1 MALTLS
7 ESSAET
13 PMRRAATSR
22 PWTLDRVVVHALLIF
37 FVLLAV
43 GPILVVILNSFKTT
57 PAIFGGP
64 FDLPTAKSFSIDGY
78 LRVFTRGNFLL
89 NYRNSLIVTVVTIVL
104 TVVTATLAAYGLVE
118 YKLRVAPV
126 LAGLFIVGIMLP
138 IRLGTVPILEIMIA
152 WNLVDTLV
160 ALILVYT
167 AMSIPIAV
175 TLMIAY
181 FRTVPTELKEA
192 ARIDGAGEFRTFLI
206 ALPVVKPG
214 LAAVATLTMLPV
226 WNDLWF
232 PLILAPSK
240 NNQTVTLGVQQFVG
254 QFLNDYPALLAALT
268 LGAVPLIVLYVIF
281 SRQFI
286 KGLSQGVGK

>member
-1 MALTLS
+1 MADNRKRKP
-7 ESSAET
+7 A
-13 PMRRAATSR
+13 
-22 PWTLDRVVVHALLIF
+22 WTADRITVHVMLLF
-37 FVLLAV
+37 FVALAL
-43 GPILVVILNSFKTT
+43 GPIFVVILNSFKTT
-57 PAIFGGP
+57 PGIFLGP
-64 FDLPTAKSFSIDGY
+64 FDLPNARTFSLDGY
-78 LRVFTRGNFLL
+78 GRVFTRGNIVG
-89 NYRNSLIVTVVTIVL
+89 NYANSLIVTVTTIVL
-104 TVVTATLAAYGLVE
+104 TVVTSALAAFALVE
-118 YKLRVAPV
+118 YKIRMSAI

-152 WNLVDTLV
+152 WHLVDTLT

-206 ALPVVKPG
+206 ALPIVKPG

-240 NNQTVTLGVQQFVG
+240 QNQTVTLGVQQFVG
-254 QFLNDYPALLAALT
+254 QFMNDYPALLAALT
-268 LGAVPLIVLYVIF
+268 LGIVPLVVLYVIF

-286 KGLSQGVGK
+286 RGLSQGAVK

>member
-1 MALTLS
+1 M
-7 ESSAET
+7 
-13 PMRRAATSR
+13 P
-22 PWTLDRVVVHALLIF
+22 
-37 FVLLAV
+37 
-43 GPILVVILNSFKTT
+43 TT
-57 PAIFGGP
+57 RTFG
-64 FDLPTAKSFSIDGY
+64 IDGY

-89 NYRNSLIVTVVTIVL
+89 NYQNSLIVTVVTIVL
-104 TVVTATLAAYGLVE
+104 TIVTATLAAYGLVE
-118 YKLRVAPV
+118 YKVRLAPV

-138 IRLGTVPILEIMIA
+138 IRLGTVPILEIMIS
-152 WNLVDTLV
+152 WNLIDTLT

-175 TLMIAY
+175 TLMVAY

-232 PLILAPSK
+232 PLVLAPSK
-240 NNQTVTLGVQQFVG
+240 SNQTVTLGVQQFVG
-254 QFLNDYPALLAALT
+254 QFLSDYPALLAALT
-268 LGAVPLIVLYVIF
+268 LGAVPLILLYVIF

>member
-1 MALTLS
+1 MTITLS
-7 ESSAET
+7 DESATHTARKSGDG
-13 PMRRAATSR
+13 RA
-22 PWTLDRVVVHALLIF
+22 WTADRIVVHALLIF
-37 FVLLAV
+37 FVLLAI
-43 GPILVVILNSFKTT
+43 GPILLVVMNSVKTT

-64 FDLPTAKSFSIDGY
+64 FDLPTTRTFGFDGY

-89 NYRNSLIVTVVTIVL
+89 NYQNSLIVTVVTIVL
-104 TVVTATLAAYGLVE
+104 TIVTATLAAYGLVE
-118 YKLRVAPV
+118 YKVRLAPV

-138 IRLGTVPILEIMIA
+138 IRLGTVPILEIMIS
-152 WNLVDTLV
+152 WNLIDTLT

-175 TLMIAY
+175 TLMVAY

-232 PLILAPSK
+232 PLVLAPSK
-240 NNQTVTLGVQQFVG
+240 SNQTVTLGVQQFVG
-254 QFLNDYPALLAALT
+254 QFLSDYPALLAALT
-268 LGAVPLIVLYVIF
+268 LGAVPLILLYVIF